1 MHGFEN
7 GVSSHYKRDNWLQ
20 LQQFCERQGIQLPT
34 DLVEGTMRGVHGASV
49 ALIEHLYEL
58 FTGKK

>member
-1 MHGFEN
+1 MHGFAN
-7 GVSSHYKRDNWLQ
+7 GVSSHYKKDNWAQ
-20 LQQFCERQGIQLPT
+20 LQRFCERQGIDLPA
-34 DLVEGTMRGVHGASV
+34 DLVEGTMQGVHGAGV